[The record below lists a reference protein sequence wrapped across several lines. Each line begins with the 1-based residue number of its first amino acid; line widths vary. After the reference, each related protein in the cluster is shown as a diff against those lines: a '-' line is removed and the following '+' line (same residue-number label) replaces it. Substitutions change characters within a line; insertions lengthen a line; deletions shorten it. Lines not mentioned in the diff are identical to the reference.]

1 MIWNTLYAKPKNWLC
16 GLQTDM
22 DGDRRARGGIKKNR
36 ECSRIPYFVIL
47 TILKPINQK
56 PMKKTNV
63 LLMNYILS
71 FLFRHLSQ
79 LLGEGI
85 VNLTFIVKS
94 DGL

>member
-1 MIWNTLYAKPKNWLC
+1 MIRMIWNTLYAKPKNWLC

-56 PMKKTNV
+56 TYEKNKRSSYELHFILP
-63 LLMNYILS
+63 LLTS
-71 FLFRHLSQ
+71 VSTSR
-79 LLGEGI
+79 
-85 VNLTFIVKS
+85 
-94 DGL
+94 

>member
-1 MIWNTLYAKPKNWLC
+1 MNK
-16 GLQTDM
+16 
-22 DGDRRARGGIKKNR
+22 KKNR

-63 LLMNYILS
+63 LIMNYILS

-79 LLGEGI
+79 LLREGI
-85 VNLTFIVKS
+85 VNLTLIVKS